1 MNGGKQILQLEAKE
15 KQHSSKV
22 RIFFSR
28 LLRLK
33 TSQKEL
39 FLRQKSSFGLV
50 FGFLK
55 LPGSSLLLNI
65 PKPAKRNFFSD
76 RKVPFAWFS
85 DF

>member
-1 MNGGKQILQLEAKE
+1 MIVAGCFNSNHSKPSQAPAFRSSHRVVCVPFMNGGKQILQLEAKE

-22 RIFFSR
+22 RTFFSR

-39 FLRQKSSFGLV
+39 F
-50 FGFLK
+50 
-55 LPGSSLLLNI
+55 
-65 PKPAKRNFFSD
+65 SD
-76 RKVPFAWFS
+76 RKVPFDWFS